1 MNSVRRE
8 KILGFIEESGA
19 ATVKQLSALFPG
31 VSLMT
36 IHRDLDFLEAENLIE
51 RVRGGARL
59 PQSSVEPRFET
70 RERVNSGYKRII
82 AQKALLL
89 IQPGSAVFIDAGTT
103 GLALARLLSDME
115 LSVFT
120 TGPNIAVELMKLT
133 RPSINICGGNLS
145 RDNLALSGRSTLDMI
160 AGINIDT
167 AFIGTGGYTAESGF
181 TGGKESEA
189 AVKALVI
196 SKARTAVALTDS
208 SKIGRILPFTFARL
222 PDFDAVV
229 NDGRLPAS
237 FLDEAKRL
245 NITVL

>member
-1 MNSVRRE
+1 M
-8 KILGFIEESGA
+8 
-19 ATVKQLSALFPG
+19 
-31 VSLMT
+31 
-36 IHRDLDFLEAENLIE
+36 D
-51 RVRGGARL
+51 RL
-59 PQSSVEPRFET
+59 
-70 RERVNSGYKRII
+70 
-82 AQKALLL
+82 
-89 IQPGSAVFIDAGTT
+89 IDAF
-103 GLALARLLSDME
+103 LQDME

-120 TGPNIAVELMKLT
+120 TGPNIAVELMKLS

-222 PDFDAVV
+222 PDFNAVV